1 MKKQLLSGNEAIARG
16 AYEAGVHFAAAYP
29 GTPSTEILENIARY
43 AEIDAQWSS
52 NEKVAM
58 EVGIGASL
66 AGSRVLVAQKHVGL
80 NVAADP
86 LMTFAYTGVNGGM
99 VIVVADDP
107 GMHSSQNEQDSRHY
121 ARLAKIPMLEP
132 ADSQEAKDFIKLA
145 LEMSEEFDTPV
156 MLKSSTRISHA
167 QTLVSLGERQ
177 DVAVRPYEKNMRKYV
192 MIPANARLRHVAVE
206 ERMDFLRAY
215 AEQSPLNR
223 IEWRDRKIGVICA
236 GVCYQSVREA
246 LPEASVLKLGI
257 CYPLP
262 AKKIEEFASG
272 VDQLYVVEE
281 LDPFM
286 EEQIRAMGF
295 PARGKELFPLIG
307 EIFPNTVA
315 EKILGQPHTVPLDV
329 AGYCDEPIPMRPP
342 VLCPGCTH
350 RSVFYVLKK
359 LKMVVSGDIGCYT
372 LGSLQPLDAM
382 DTCICM
388 GASVS
393 AGLGFE
399 KGNPALKGK
408 VVAVIGDS
416 TFFHSGITG
425 LADVVYNRGTTL
437 TMILDNRI
445 TAMTG
450 HQHHPGTGAT
460 LKGDP
465 TVALDIS
472 AICKAMGVQRVREA
486 DPFNLPELEAVIR
499 EEAAVDQPSVVIVRR
514 PCTLLDKGP
523 KDTYR
528 IDADKCVTCGLC
540 MKLGCPAIVKGGDA
554 ITVDQAL
561 CVGCAVCVQVCKAE
575 AIVKAGG
582 DNA

>member
-1 MKKQLLSGNEAIARG
+1 MKKTLMSGNEAIARG

-29 GTPSTEILENIARY
+29 GTPSTEILENVARY
-43 AEIDAQWSS
+43 DEIDAQWSG
-52 NEKVAM
+52 NEKVAL
-58 EVGIGASL
+58 EVGIGASI
-66 AGSRVLVAQKHVGL
+66 AGSRVLVAMKHVGV

-86 LMTFAYTGVNGGM
+86 LMTFSYTGVNGGL
-99 VIVVADDP
+99 VLVAADDP

-121 ARLAKIPMLEP
+121 ARLAKVPMLEP
-132 ADSQEAKDFIKLA
+132 SDSQEAKDMVAIA
-145 LEMSEEFDTPV
+145 LDISEEFDTPV

-167 QTLVSLGERQ
+167 QTLVEQGERTP
-177 DVAVRPYEKNMRKYV
+177 VAVRPYQKDLKKNV
-192 MIPANARLRHVAVE
+192 MIPAYARLRHVVVE
-206 ERMDFLRAY
+206 ERMDLLRKY
-215 AEQSPLNR
+215 VEQSPLNR
-223 IEWRDRKIGVICA
+223 IEWRDKKIGVICA
-236 GVCYQSVREA
+236 GICYQYVREA

-257 CYPLP
+257 NFPLP
-262 AKKIEEFASG
+262 EKKLEEFASG

-286 EEQIRAMGF
+286 EEQIKAMGIKV
-295 PARGKELFPLIG
+295 RGKEDFPVIG
-307 EIFPNTVA
+307 EIFPNMIA
-315 EKILGQPHTVPLDV
+315 DKILGKPHTEPLEV

-350 RSVFYVLKK
+350 RSVFYMLKK

-372 LGSLQPLDAM
+372 LGSLAPLEAM
-382 DTCICM
+382 DTCVCM

-399 KGNPALKGK
+399 KGNADLKGK

-416 TFFHSGITG
+416 TFFHSGMTG

-450 HQHHPGTGAT
+450 HQHHPGTGST

-465 TVALDIS
+465 TLALDIS
-472 AICKAMGVQRVREA
+472 AICKALGVERIREA
-486 DPFNLPELEAVIR
+486 DPFNLKELEAVIK
-499 EEAAVDQPSVVIVRR
+499 EEAAADEPSVIIVRR
-514 PCTLLDKGP
+514 MCTLQDKSP
-523 KDTYR
+523 KDLYE
-528 IDADKCVTCGLC
+528 IDKDKCVTCGRC
-540 MKLGCPAIVKGGDA
+540 MKLGCPAISQHGE
-554 ITVDQAL
+554 IYSVDSSL
-561 CVGCAVCVQVCKAE
+561 CVGCAVCVQVCKSD